1 MRVRAIAALN
11 AHADDRFLQEIG
23 SGLKL
28 IAQHASRLAEA
39 AARLAEGDQGR
50 AMRVMELIAS
60 EEAAKYLVLLDAV
73 RCPIHPPR
81 RRVRQLKRFN
91 DHLAKGIYAASVNA
105 RPAHFGE
112 LLEFIR
118 SMRQAF
124 YIDGPT
130 GMNWIFPNEVRG
142 RREEALYVDYVEAE
156 GEHRWWAPNPVW
168 DDPSITRMHVVP
180 RVVKLVKAMDIV
192 RFHAVPSL
200 RTIMNKWRG
209 FDPDP
214 DTRMTELRRRTAAT
228 LDKLGEQRWP
238 EGMPSEARNT
248 ILEAWPFPLWNQ
260 DLSEIEVNPDD
271 LRSQRDSFAPGFR

>member
-1 MRVRAIAALN
+1 MRARAIAALN
-11 AHADDRFLQEIG
+11 AHADDRFFQEIG
-23 SGLKL
+23 SGLEL

-39 AARLAEGDQGR
+39 AVRLAEDHQGR

-91 DHLAKGIYAASVNA
+91 NHLPKGIYAASVNA

-112 LLEFIR
+112 LLGFIR

-124 YIDGPT
+124 YLDGPT
-130 GMNWIFPNEVRG
+130 GMDWIFRNEVRS

-156 GEHRWWAPNPVW
+156 MEHRWWAPHPVW
-168 DDPSITRMHVVP
+168 DDPSMTRMHVVP
-180 RVVKLVKAMDIV
+180 RVVKLVEAMNIAG
-192 RFHAVPSL
+192 FHAVPSL
-200 RTIMNKWRG
+200 RTIANMWRA

-214 DTRMTELRRRTAAT
+214 DTHTTELRGRIVAT
-228 LDKLGEQRWP
+228 LEELEEQGWP
-238 EGMPSEARNT
+238 EATTSEVLST

-260 DLSEIEVNPDD
+260 ELSEIEVNPDD
-271 LRSQRDSFAPGFR
+271 LRRQRDSFDPGFW